1 MILVVLWCC
10 TLERRF
16 QLLKRLTN
24 VLAHCLLNLL
34 NAIILTTMSE
44 SLLISRFFQKTLICF
59 MPLLV
64 SASPPNLF
72 EISKQLDIFNTLF
85 KEIQLNFVD
94 ETNPA
99 ELMTAAIT
107 EMMSTLDPYSV
118 FMNEQDIESARL
130 RQETDQASIGAK
142 YKLTTKGIL
151 LTEIFK
157 DGACDKA
164 GLHVGDTIISADGI
178 SLEDYN
184 GDPSALLSGSNGTE
198 LLVSCQRKTKDF
210 QAKLIRSNKEPS
222 AVPLFQMMDNGV
234 GYVALTQFTPNSAF
248 ELDQAIRLLQNEGMT
263 GLILDLRGN
272 PGGLLGQAVDIVN
285 FFIPKNQLV
294 VSTRSNL
301 PSQNQVYITKKDPIA
316 LDLPVVV
323 LVNGRSASASEIVAG
338 ALQDLDRAVVMGER
352 SFGKGLVQQQK
363 PLAYGTQ
370 FKITISRY
378 YTPSGRCIQA
388 LDYRNKDDKGGATK
402 RDFKELQEF
411 KTKNGRPVFDG
422 GGVLPEVLISE
433 ESTPPIVKL
442 ALEQDVI
449 FDYMNSLS
457 DLNIFV
463 NNGNIFVSDKEFG
476 QFLQQSKITVPSE
489 EVLNQLEEALI
500 NDSLIVSM
508 DQTLK
513 ILQDKLGATKREQI
527 KLAQS
532 TFKKQMAYEIALRL
546 FYSEGLYQYKI
557 TQDSAISEAM
567 SLLLDKERYYNY
579 LKK

>member
-1 MILVVLWCC
+1 
-10 TLERRF
+10 
-16 QLLKRLTN
+16 
-24 VLAHCLLNLL
+24 
-34 NAIILTTMSE
+34 MSE
-44 SLLISRFFQKTLICF
+44 SRLISRFFAKTLICF
-59 MPLLV
+59 MPFLV

-130 RQETDQASIGAK
+130 RQETEQASIGAK

-151 LTEIFK
+151 LTEIYK

-164 GLHVGDTIISADGI
+164 GLHVGDTIVSADGI

-198 LLVSCQRKTKDF
+198 LLVSYQRKAKDF

-248 ELDQAIRLLQNEGMT
+248 ELDQAIRLLQSEGLS
-263 GLILDLRGN
+263 GLILDLRSN
-272 PGGLLGQAVDIVN
+272 PGGLLGQAIDIVN

-323 LVNGRSASASEIVAG
+323 LINGRSASASEIVAG
-338 ALQDLDRAVVMGER
+338 ALQDLDRALVMGER

-463 NNGNIFVSDKEFG
+463 NNGNISVSDKEFG

-527 KLAQS
+527 KLVQS
-532 TFKKQMAYEIALRL
+532 TFKKQMAYEVALRL

-557 TQDSAISEAM
+557 SQDSAISEAM
-567 SLLLDKERYYNY
+567 NLLLNKERYNNY

>member
-1 MILVVLWCC
+1 
-10 TLERRF
+10 
-16 QLLKRLTN
+16 
-24 VLAHCLLNLL
+24 
-34 NAIILTTMSE
+34 MSE
-44 SLLISRFFQKTLICF
+44 SRLISRFFAKTLICF
-59 MPLLV
+59 MPFLV

-151 LTEIFK
+151 LTEIYK

-164 GLHVGDTIISADGI
+164 GLHVGDTIVSADGI

-198 LLVSCQRKTKDF
+198 LLVSYQRKAKDF

-248 ELDQAIRLLQNEGMT
+248 ELDQAIRLLQSEGLS

-272 PGGLLGQAVDIVN
+272 PGGLLGQAIDIVN

-323 LVNGRSASASEIVAG
+323 LINGRSASASEIVAG

-463 NNGNIFVSDKEFG
+463 NNGNISVSDKEFG

-527 KLAQS
+527 KLVQS
-532 TFKKQMAYEIALRL
+532 TFKKQMAYEVALRL

-557 TQDSAISEAM
+557 SQDSAISEAM
-567 SLLLDKERYYNY
+567 NLLLNKERYNNY

>member
-1 MILVVLWCC
+1 
-10 TLERRF
+10 
-16 QLLKRLTN
+16 
-24 VLAHCLLNLL
+24 
-34 NAIILTTMSE
+34 MSE
-44 SLLISRFFQKTLICF
+44 SRLISRFFAKTLICF
-59 MPLLV
+59 MPFLV

-151 LTEIFK
+151 LTEIYK

-164 GLHVGDTIISADGI
+164 GLHVGDTIVSADGI

-198 LLVSCQRKTKDF
+198 LLVSYQRKAKDF

-248 ELDQAIRLLQNEGMT
+248 ELDQAIRLLQSEGLS

-272 PGGLLGQAVDIVN
+272 PGGLLGQAIDVVN

-323 LVNGRSASASEIVAG
+323 LINGRSASASEIVAG

-463 NNGNIFVSDKEFG
+463 NNGNISVSDKEFG

-527 KLAQS
+527 KLVQS
-532 TFKKQMAYEIALRL
+532 TFKKQMAYEVALRL

-557 TQDSAISEAM
+557 SQDSAISEAM
-567 SLLLDKERYYNY
+567 NLLLNKERYNNY

>member
-1 MILVVLWCC
+1 
-10 TLERRF
+10 
-16 QLLKRLTN
+16 
-24 VLAHCLLNLL
+24 
-34 NAIILTTMSE
+34 MSE
-44 SLLISRFFQKTLICF
+44 SRLISRFFAKTLICF
-59 MPLLV
+59 MPFLV
-64 SASPPNLF
+64 SSSPPNLF

-151 LTEIFK
+151 LTEIYK

-164 GLHVGDTIISADGI
+164 GLHVGDTIVSADGI

-198 LLVSCQRKTKDF
+198 LLVSYQRKAKDF

-248 ELDQAIRLLQNEGMT
+248 ELDQAIRLLQSEGLS
-263 GLILDLRGN
+263 GLILDLRSN
-272 PGGLLGQAVDIVN
+272 PGGLLGQAIDIVN

-323 LVNGRSASASEIVAG
+323 LINGRSASASEIVAG

-463 NNGNIFVSDKEFG
+463 NNGNISVSDKEFG

-527 KLAQS
+527 KLVQS
-532 TFKKQMAYEIALRL
+532 TFKKQMAYEVALRL

-557 TQDSAISEAM
+557 SQDSAISEAM
-567 SLLLDKERYYNY
+567 NLLLNKERYNNY

>member
-1 MILVVLWCC
+1 
-10 TLERRF
+10 
-16 QLLKRLTN
+16 
-24 VLAHCLLNLL
+24 
-34 NAIILTTMSE
+34 MSE
-44 SLLISRFFQKTLICF
+44 SRLISRFFAKTLICF
-59 MPLLV
+59 MPFLV

-130 RQETDQASIGAK
+130 RQETYQASIGAK

-151 LTEIFK
+151 LTEIYK

-164 GLHVGDTIISADGI
+164 GLHVGDTIVSADGI

-198 LLVSCQRKTKDF
+198 LLVSYQRKAKDF

-248 ELDQAIRLLQNEGMT
+248 ELDQAIRLLQSEGLS
-263 GLILDLRGN
+263 GLILDLRSN
-272 PGGLLGQAVDIVN
+272 PGVLLGQAIDIVN

-323 LVNGRSASASEIVAG
+323 LINGRSASASEIVAG
-338 ALQDLDRAVVMGER
+338 ALQDLDRALVMGER

-442 ALEQDVI
+442 ALEHDVI
-449 FDYMNSLS
+449 FDYMNTLS

-463 NNGNIFVSDKEFG
+463 NNDNISIPDKEFG

-489 EVLNQLEEALI
+489 GVLNKLEDALI
-500 NDSLIVSM
+500 KDSLMDSM

-513 ILQDKLGATKREQI
+513 ILHDKLGATKREQI

-532 TFKKQMAYEIALRL
+532 TFKKQMAYEVALRL

-567 SLLLDKERYYNY
+567 NLLLDKERYYNY

>member
-1 MILVVLWCC
+1 
-10 TLERRF
+10 
-16 QLLKRLTN
+16 
-24 VLAHCLLNLL
+24 
-34 NAIILTTMSE
+34 MSE
-44 SLLISRFFQKTLICF
+44 SRLISRFFAKTLICF
-59 MPLLV
+59 MPFLV

-151 LTEIFK
+151 LTEIYK

-164 GLHVGDTIISADGI
+164 GLHVGDTIVSADGI

-198 LLVSCQRKTKDF
+198 LLVSYQRKAKDF

-248 ELDQAIRLLQNEGMT
+248 ELDQAIRLLQSEGLS

-272 PGGLLGQAVDIVN
+272 PGGLLGQAIDIVN

-323 LVNGRSASASEIVAG
+323 LINGRSASASEIVAG

-463 NNGNIFVSDKEFG
+463 NNGNISVSDKEFG

-527 KLAQS
+527 KLVQS
-532 TFKKQMAYEIALRL
+532 TFKKQMAYEVALRL

-557 TQDSAISEAM
+557 SQDSAISEAM
-567 SLLLDKERYYNY
+567 NLLLNKERYNHY

>member
-1 MILVVLWCC
+1 
-10 TLERRF
+10 
-16 QLLKRLTN
+16 
-24 VLAHCLLNLL
+24 
-34 NAIILTTMSE
+34 MSE
-44 SLLISRFFQKTLICF
+44 ARLISRFFAKSLICF

-130 RQETDQASIGAK
+130 RQETEQASIGAK

-157 DGACDKA
+157 DGTCDKA
-164 GLHVGDTIISADGI
+164 GLRVGDTIISADGI

-184 GDPSALLSGSNGTE
+184 GDPSALLSGSNGTK
-198 LLVSCQRKTKDF
+198 LLVSYQRKTKDF
-210 QAKLIRSNKEPS
+210 QAKLVRSNKEPS

-301 PSQNQVYITKKDPIA
+301 PSQNQVYLTKKDPIA

-449 FDYMNSLS
+449 FDYMNTLS

-463 NNGNIFVSDKEFG
+463 NNDNISIPDKEFG

-489 EVLNQLEEALI
+489 GVLNKLEDALI
-500 NDSLIVSM
+500 KDSLMDSM

-513 ILQDKLGATKREQI
+513 ILHDKLGATKREQI

-532 TFKKQMAYEIALRL
+532 TFKKQMAYEVALRL

-567 SLLLDKERYYNY
+567 NLLLDKERYYNY

>member
-1 MILVVLWCC
+1 
-10 TLERRF
+10 
-16 QLLKRLTN
+16 
-24 VLAHCLLNLL
+24 
-34 NAIILTTMSE
+34 MSE
-44 SLLISRFFQKTLICF
+44 ARLISRFFAKSLICF

-130 RQETDQASIGAK
+130 RQETEQASIGAK

-157 DGACDKA
+157 DGTCDKA
-164 GLHVGDTIISADGI
+164 GLRVGDTIISADGI

-198 LLVSCQRKTKDF
+198 LLVSYQRKTKDF
-210 QAKLIRSNKEPS
+210 QAKLVRSNKEPS

-323 LVNGRSASASEIVAG
+323 LINGRSASASEIVAG

-449 FDYMNSLS
+449 FDYMNTLS

-463 NNGNIFVSDKEFG
+463 NNDNISIPDKEFG

-489 EVLNQLEEALI
+489 GVLNKLEDALI
-500 NDSLIVSM
+500 KDSLMDSM

-513 ILQDKLGATKREQI
+513 ILHAKLGATKREQI

-532 TFKKQMAYEIALRL
+532 TFKKQMAYEVALRL

-567 SLLLDKERYYNY
+567 NLLLNKERYNNY

>member
-1 MILVVLWCC
+1 
-10 TLERRF
+10 
-16 QLLKRLTN
+16 
-24 VLAHCLLNLL
+24 
-34 NAIILTTMSE
+34 MSE
-44 SLLISRFFQKTLICF
+44 SRLISRFFAKTLICF
-59 MPLLV
+59 MPFLV

-151 LTEIFK
+151 LTEIYK

-164 GLHVGDTIISADGI
+164 GLHVGDTIVSADGI

-198 LLVSCQRKTKDF
+198 LLVSYQRKAKDF

-248 ELDQAIRLLQNEGMT
+248 ELDQAIRLLQSEGLS
-263 GLILDLRGN
+263 GLILDLRSN
-272 PGGLLGQAVDIVN
+272 PGGLLGQAIDIVN

-323 LVNGRSASASEIVAG
+323 LINGRSASASEIVAG

-463 NNGNIFVSDKEFG
+463 NNGNISVSDKEFG

-489 EVLNQLEEALI
+489 EALNQLEEALI

-513 ILQDKLGATKREQI
+513 ILQDKLGATKLEQI
-527 KLAQS
+527 KLVQS
-532 TFKKQMAYEIALRL
+532 TFKKQMAYEVALRL

-567 SLLLDKERYYNY
+567 NLLLNKERYNNY

>member
-1 MILVVLWCC
+1 
-10 TLERRF
+10 
-16 QLLKRLTN
+16 
-24 VLAHCLLNLL
+24 
-34 NAIILTTMSE
+34 MSE
-44 SLLISRFFQKTLICF
+44 ARLISRFFAKSLICF

-157 DGACDKA
+157 DGTCDKA
-164 GLHVGDTIISADGI
+164 GLRVGDTIISADGI

-198 LLVSCQRKTKDF
+198 LLVSYQRKTKDF
-210 QAKLIRSNKEPS
+210 QAKLVRSNKEPS

-301 PSQNQVYITKKDPIA
+301 PSQNQVYLTKKDPIA

-352 SFGKGLVQQQK
+352 SFGKGLVEQQN
-363 PLAYGTQ
+363 PLAYATQ
-370 FKITISRY
+370 FKISISRY

-449 FDYMNSLS
+449 FDYMNTLS

-463 NNGNIFVSDKEFG
+463 NNDNISIPDKEFG

-489 EVLNQLEEALI
+489 GVLNKLEDALI
-500 NDSLIVSM
+500 KDSLMDSM

-513 ILQDKLGATKREQI
+513 ILHDKLGATKREQI

-532 TFKKQMAYEIALRL
+532 TFKKQMAYEVALRL

-567 SLLLDKERYYNY
+567 NLLLDKERYYNY

>member
-1 MILVVLWCC
+1 
-10 TLERRF
+10 
-16 QLLKRLTN
+16 
-24 VLAHCLLNLL
+24 
-34 NAIILTTMSE
+34 
-44 SLLISRFFQKTLICF
+44 

>member
-1 MILVVLWCC
+1 
-10 TLERRF
+10 
-16 QLLKRLTN
+16 
-24 VLAHCLLNLL
+24 
-34 NAIILTTMSE
+34 MSE
-44 SLLISRFFQKTLICF
+44 SRLISRFFAKTLICF
-59 MPLLV
+59 MPFLV

-151 LTEIFK
+151 LTEIYK

-164 GLHVGDTIISADGI
+164 GLHVGDTIVSADGI

-198 LLVSCQRKTKDF
+198 LLVSYQRKAKDF

-248 ELDQAIRLLQNEGMT
+248 ELDQAIRLLQSEGLS
-263 GLILDLRGN
+263 GLILDLRSN
-272 PGGLLGQAVDIVN
+272 PGGLLGQAIDIVN

-323 LVNGRSASASEIVAG
+323 LINGRSASASEIVAG
-338 ALQDLDRAVVMGER
+338 ALQDLDRALVMGER

-463 NNGNIFVSDKEFG
+463 NNGNISVSDKEFG

-513 ILQDKLGATKREQI
+513 ILQDKLSATKREQI
-527 KLAQS
+527 KLVQS
-532 TFKKQMAYEIALRL
+532 TFKKQMAYEVALRL

-557 TQDSAISEAM
+557 SQDSAISEAM
-567 SLLLDKERYYNY
+567 NLLLNKERYNNY

>member
-1 MILVVLWCC
+1 
-10 TLERRF
+10 
-16 QLLKRLTN
+16 
-24 VLAHCLLNLL
+24 
-34 NAIILTTMSE
+34 MSE
-44 SLLISRFFQKTLICF
+44 SRLISRFFAKTLICF
-59 MPLLV
+59 MPFLV

-151 LTEIFK
+151 LTEIYK

-164 GLHVGDTIISADGI
+164 GLHVGDTIVSADGI

-198 LLVSCQRKTKDF
+198 LLVSYQRKAKDF

-248 ELDQAIRLLQNEGMT
+248 ELDQAIRLLQSEGLS

-272 PGGLLGQAVDIVN
+272 PGGLLGQAIDIVN

-323 LVNGRSASASEIVAG
+323 LINGRSASASEIVAG

-463 NNGNIFVSDKEFG
+463 NNGNISVSDKEFG

-489 EVLNQLEEALI
+489 EALNQLEEALI

-527 KLAQS
+527 KLVQS
-532 TFKKQMAYEIALRL
+532 TFKKQMAYEVALRL

-557 TQDSAISEAM
+557 SQDSAISEAM
-567 SLLLDKERYYNY
+567 NLLLNKERYNHY

>member
-1 MILVVLWCC
+1 
-10 TLERRF
+10 
-16 QLLKRLTN
+16 
-24 VLAHCLLNLL
+24 
-34 NAIILTTMSE
+34 MSDAR
-44 SLLISRFFQKTLICF
+44 LISRFFAKTLICF
-59 MPLLV
+59 MPFLV

-151 LTEIFK
+151 LTEIYK

-164 GLHVGDTIISADGI
+164 GLHVGDTIVSADGI

-198 LLVSCQRKTKDF
+198 LLVSYQRKAKDF
-210 QAKLIRSNKEPS
+210 QAKLIRSNKES
-222 AVPLFQMMDNGV
+222 STVPLFQMMDNGV

-248 ELDQAIRLLQNEGMT
+248 ELDQAIRLLQSEGLS

-272 PGGLLGQAVDIVN
+272 PGGLLGQAIDIVN

-323 LVNGRSASASEIVAG
+323 LINGRSASASEIVAG

-463 NNGNIFVSDKEFG
+463 NNGNISVSDKEFG

-527 KLAQS
+527 KLVQS
-532 TFKKQMAYEIALRL
+532 TFKKQMAYEVALRL

-557 TQDSAISEAM
+557 SQDSAISEAM
-567 SLLLDKERYYNY
+567 NLLLNKERYNNY

>member
-1 MILVVLWCC
+1 
-10 TLERRF
+10 
-16 QLLKRLTN
+16 
-24 VLAHCLLNLL
+24 
-34 NAIILTTMSE
+34 MSE
-44 SLLISRFFQKTLICF
+44 SILISRFFAKTLICF
-59 MPLLV
+59 MPFLV

-118 FMNEQDIESARL
+118 FMNEQDIEAARL

-151 LTEIFK
+151 LTEIYK

-164 GLHVGDTIISADGI
+164 GLHVGDTIVSADGI

-198 LLVSCQRKTKDF
+198 LLVSYQRKAKDF

-248 ELDQAIRLLQNEGMT
+248 ELDQAIRLLQSEGLS

-272 PGGLLGQAVDIVN
+272 PGGLLGQAIDIVN

-323 LVNGRSASASEIVAG
+323 LINGRSASASEIVAG

-463 NNGNIFVSDKEFG
+463 NNGNISVSDKEFG

-527 KLAQS
+527 KLVQS
-532 TFKKQMAYEIALRL
+532 TFKKQMAYEVALRL

-557 TQDSAISEAM
+557 SQDSAISEAM
-567 SLLLDKERYYNY
+567 NLLFNKERYNHY

>member
-1 MILVVLWCC
+1 
-10 TLERRF
+10 
-16 QLLKRLTN
+16 
-24 VLAHCLLNLL
+24 
-34 NAIILTTMSE
+34 MSE
-44 SLLISRFFQKTLICF
+44 SRLISRFFAKTLICF
-59 MPLLV
+59 MPFLV

-151 LTEIFK
+151 LTEIYK

-164 GLHVGDTIISADGI
+164 GLHVGDTIVSADGI

-198 LLVSCQRKTKDF
+198 LLVSYQRKAKDF
-210 QAKLIRSNKEPS
+210 QAKLMRSNKEPS

-285 FFIPKNQLV
+285 FFIPKNQIV

-323 LVNGRSASASEIVAG
+323 LINGRSASASEIVAG

-463 NNGNIFVSDKEFG
+463 NNGNISVSDKEFG

-532 TFKKQMAYEIALRL
+532 TFKKQMAYEVALRL

-557 TQDSAISEAM
+557 SQDSAISEAM
-567 SLLLDKERYYNY
+567 NLLLNKERYNNY

>member
-1 MILVVLWCC
+1 
-10 TLERRF
+10 
-16 QLLKRLTN
+16 
-24 VLAHCLLNLL
+24 
-34 NAIILTTMSE
+34 MSE
-44 SLLISRFFQKTLICF
+44 SRLISRFFAKTLICF
-59 MPLLV
+59 MPFLV

-142 YKLTTKGIL
+142 YKLTAKGIL
-151 LTEIFK
+151 LTEIYK

-164 GLHVGDTIISADGI
+164 GLHVGDTIVSADGI

-198 LLVSCQRKTKDF
+198 LLVSYQRKAKDF

-248 ELDQAIRLLQNEGMT
+248 ELDQAIRLLQSEGLS

-272 PGGLLGQAVDIVN
+272 PGGLLGQAIDIVN

-323 LVNGRSASASEIVAG
+323 LINGRSASASEIVAG

-463 NNGNIFVSDKEFG
+463 NNGNISVSDKEFG

-527 KLAQS
+527 KLVQS
-532 TFKKQMAYEIALRL
+532 TFKKQMAYEVALRL

-557 TQDSAISEAM
+557 SQDSAISEAM
-567 SLLLDKERYYNY
+567 NLLLNKERYNHY

>member
-1 MILVVLWCC
+1 
-10 TLERRF
+10 
-16 QLLKRLTN
+16 
-24 VLAHCLLNLL
+24 
-34 NAIILTTMSE
+34 MSE

-59 MPLLV
+59 MPFLV

>member
-1 MILVVLWCC
+1 
-10 TLERRF
+10 
-16 QLLKRLTN
+16 
-24 VLAHCLLNLL
+24 
-34 NAIILTTMSE
+34 MSE
-44 SLLISRFFQKTLICF
+44 SRLISRFFAKTLICF
-59 MPLLV
+59 MPFLV

-130 RQETDQASIGAK
+130 RQETEQASIGAK

-151 LTEIFK
+151 LTEIYK

-164 GLHVGDTIISADGI
+164 GLHVGDTIVSADGI

-198 LLVSCQRKTKDF
+198 LLVSYQRKAKDF

-248 ELDQAIRLLQNEGMT
+248 ELDQAIRLLQSEGLS
-263 GLILDLRGN
+263 GLILDLRSN
-272 PGGLLGQAVDIVN
+272 PGGLLGQAIDIVN

-323 LVNGRSASASEIVAG
+323 LINGRSASASEIVAG

-463 NNGNIFVSDKEFG
+463 NNGNISVSDKEFG

-513 ILQDKLGATKREQI
+513 ILQDKLSATKREQI
-527 KLAQS
+527 KLVQS
-532 TFKKQMAYEIALRL
+532 TFKKQMAYEVALRL

-557 TQDSAISEAM
+557 SQDSAISEAM
-567 SLLLDKERYYNY
+567 NLLLNKERYNNY

>member
-1 MILVVLWCC
+1 
-10 TLERRF
+10 
-16 QLLKRLTN
+16 
-24 VLAHCLLNLL
+24 
-34 NAIILTTMSE
+34 MSE
-44 SLLISRFFQKTLICF
+44 SRLISRFFAKTLICF
-59 MPLLV
+59 MPFLV

-130 RQETDQASIGAK
+130 RQETEQASIGAK

-157 DGACDKA
+157 DGTCDKA
-164 GLHVGDTIISADGI
+164 GLRVGDTIISADGI

-184 GDPSALLSGSNGTE
+184 GDPSALLSGSNGTK
-198 LLVSCQRKTKDF
+198 LLVSYQRKTKDF
-210 QAKLIRSNKEPS
+210 QAKLVRSNKEPS

-301 PSQNQVYITKKDPIA
+301 PSQNQVYLTKKDPIA

-449 FDYMNSLS
+449 FDYMNTLS

-463 NNGNIFVSDKEFG
+463 NNDNISIPDKEFG

-489 EVLNQLEEALI
+489 GVLNKLEDALI
-500 NDSLIVSM
+500 KDSLMDSM

-513 ILQDKLGATKREQI
+513 ILHDKLGATKREQI

-532 TFKKQMAYEIALRL
+532 TFKKQMAYEVALRL

-567 SLLLDKERYYNY
+567 NLLLDKERYYNY

>member
-1 MILVVLWCC
+1 
-10 TLERRF
+10 
-16 QLLKRLTN
+16 
-24 VLAHCLLNLL
+24 
-34 NAIILTTMSE
+34 MSE
-44 SLLISRFFQKTLICF
+44 SRLISRFFAKTLICF
-59 MPLLV
+59 MPFLV

-130 RQETDQASIGAK
+130 RQETEQASIGAK

-157 DGACDKA
+157 DGTCDKA
-164 GLHVGDTIISADGI
+164 GLRVGDTIISADGI

-198 LLVSCQRKTKDF
+198 LLVSYQRKTKDF
-210 QAKLIRSNKEPS
+210 QAKLVRSNKEPS

-248 ELDQAIRLLQNEGMT
+248 ELDQAIRLLQSEGLS
-263 GLILDLRGN
+263 GLILDLRSN
-272 PGGLLGQAVDIVN
+272 PGGLLGQAIDIVN

-323 LVNGRSASASEIVAG
+323 LINGRSASASEIVAG

-463 NNGNIFVSDKEFG
+463 NNGNISVSDKEFG

-527 KLAQS
+527 KLVQS
-532 TFKKQMAYEIALRL
+532 TFKKQMAYEVALRL

-557 TQDSAISEAM
+557 SQDSAISEAM
-567 SLLLDKERYYNY
+567 NLLLNKERYNNY

>member
-1 MILVVLWCC
+1 
-10 TLERRF
+10 
-16 QLLKRLTN
+16 
-24 VLAHCLLNLL
+24 
-34 NAIILTTMSE
+34 
-44 SLLISRFFQKTLICF
+44 
-59 MPLLV
+59 
-64 SASPPNLF
+64 
-72 EISKQLDIFNTLF
+72 
-85 KEIQLNFVD
+85 
-94 ETNPA
+94 
-99 ELMTAAIT
+99 
-107 EMMSTLDPYSV
+107 
-118 FMNEQDIESARL
+118 
-130 RQETDQASIGAK
+130 
-142 YKLTTKGIL
+142 
-151 LTEIFK
+151 
-157 DGACDKA
+157 
-164 GLHVGDTIISADGI
+164 
-178 SLEDYN
+178 
-184 GDPSALLSGSNGTE
+184 
-198 LLVSCQRKTKDF
+198 
-210 QAKLIRSNKEPS
+210 
-222 AVPLFQMMDNGV
+222 MMDNGV

-248 ELDQAIRLLQNEGMT
+248 ELDQAIRLLQSEGLS

-272 PGGLLGQAVDIVN
+272 PGGLLGQAIDIVN

-323 LVNGRSASASEIVAG
+323 LINGRSASASEIVAG

-463 NNGNIFVSDKEFG
+463 NNGNISVSDKEFG

-527 KLAQS
+527 KLVQS
-532 TFKKQMAYEIALRL
+532 TFKKQMAYEVALRL

-557 TQDSAISEAM
+557 SQDSAISEAM
-567 SLLLDKERYYNY
+567 NLLLNKERYNNY

>member
-1 MILVVLWCC
+1 
-10 TLERRF
+10 
-16 QLLKRLTN
+16 
-24 VLAHCLLNLL
+24 
-34 NAIILTTMSE
+34 MSE
-44 SLLISRFFQKTLICF
+44 SRLISRFFAKTLICF
-59 MPLLV
+59 MPFLV

-151 LTEIFK
+151 LTEIYK

-164 GLHVGDTIISADGI
+164 GLHVGDTIVSADGI

-198 LLVSCQRKTKDF
+198 LLVSYQRKAKDF

-248 ELDQAIRLLQNEGMT
+248 ELDQAIRLLQSEGLS
-263 GLILDLRGN
+263 GLILDLRSN
-272 PGGLLGQAVDIVN
+272 PGGLLGQAIDIVN

-323 LVNGRSASASEIVAG
+323 LINGRSASASEIVAG
-338 ALQDLDRAVVMGER
+338 ALQDLDRALVMGER

-463 NNGNIFVSDKEFG
+463 NNGNISVSDKEFG

-527 KLAQS
+527 KLVQS
-532 TFKKQMAYEIALRL
+532 TFKKQMAYEVALRL

-557 TQDSAISEAM
+557 SQDSAISEAM
-567 SLLLDKERYYNY
+567 NLLLNKERYNNY

>member
-1 MILVVLWCC
+1 
-10 TLERRF
+10 
-16 QLLKRLTN
+16 
-24 VLAHCLLNLL
+24 
-34 NAIILTTMSE
+34 MSDAR
-44 SLLISRFFQKTLICF
+44 LISRFFAKSLICF

-130 RQETDQASIGAK
+130 RQETEQASIGAK

-151 LTEIFK
+151 LTEIYK

-164 GLHVGDTIISADGI
+164 GLHVGDTIVSADGI

-198 LLVSCQRKTKDF
+198 LLVSYQRKAKDF

-323 LVNGRSASASEIVAG
+323 LINGRSASASEIVAG

-463 NNGNIFVSDKEFG
+463 NNGNISVSDKEFG

-527 KLAQS
+527 KLVQS
-532 TFKKQMAYEIALRL
+532 TFKKQMAYEVALRL

-557 TQDSAISEAM
+557 SQDSAISEAM
-567 SLLLDKERYYNY
+567 NLLLNKERYNNY

>member
-1 MILVVLWCC
+1 
-10 TLERRF
+10 
-16 QLLKRLTN
+16 
-24 VLAHCLLNLL
+24 
-34 NAIILTTMSE
+34 MSE
-44 SLLISRFFQKTLICF
+44 SRLISRFFAKTLICF
-59 MPLLV
+59 MPFLV

-142 YKLTTKGIL
+142 YKLTAKGIL
-151 LTEIFK
+151 LTEIYK

-164 GLHVGDTIISADGI
+164 GLHVGDAIVSADGI

-184 GDPSALLSGSNGTE
+184 GDPSALLSGSNGSE
-198 LLVSCQRKTKDF
+198 LLVSYQRKAKDF

-248 ELDQAIRLLQNEGMT
+248 ELDQAIRLLQSEGLS

-272 PGGLLGQAVDIVN
+272 PGGLLGQAIDIVN

-323 LVNGRSASASEIVAG
+323 LINGRSASASEIVAG

-463 NNGNIFVSDKEFG
+463 NNGNISVSDKEFG

-527 KLAQS
+527 KLVQS
-532 TFKKQMAYEIALRL
+532 TFKKQMAYEVALRL

-557 TQDSAISEAM
+557 SQDSAISEAM
-567 SLLLDKERYYNY
+567 NLLLNKERYNHY

>member
-1 MILVVLWCC
+1 
-10 TLERRF
+10 
-16 QLLKRLTN
+16 
-24 VLAHCLLNLL
+24 
-34 NAIILTTMSE
+34 MSE

>member
-1 MILVVLWCC
+1 
-10 TLERRF
+10 
-16 QLLKRLTN
+16 
-24 VLAHCLLNLL
+24 
-34 NAIILTTMSE
+34 MSE
-44 SLLISRFFQKTLICF
+44 SRLISRFFAKTLICF
-59 MPLLV
+59 MPFLV

-151 LTEIFK
+151 LTEIYK

-164 GLHVGDTIISADGI
+164 GLHVGDTIVSADGI

-198 LLVSCQRKTKDF
+198 LLVSYQRKAKDF

-248 ELDQAIRLLQNEGMT
+248 ELDQAIRLLQSEGLS

-272 PGGLLGQAVDIVN
+272 PGGLLGQAIDVVN

-301 PSQNQVYITKKDPIA
+301 PSQNQVYITKKDPVA

-323 LVNGRSASASEIVAG
+323 LINGRSASASEIVAG

-463 NNGNIFVSDKEFG
+463 NNGNISVSDKEFG

-527 KLAQS
+527 KLVQS
-532 TFKKQMAYEIALRL
+532 TFKKQMAYEVALRL

-557 TQDSAISEAM
+557 SQDSAISEAM
-567 SLLLDKERYYNY
+567 NLLLNKERYNNY

>member
-1 MILVVLWCC
+1 
-10 TLERRF
+10 
-16 QLLKRLTN
+16 
-24 VLAHCLLNLL
+24 
-34 NAIILTTMSE
+34 MSE
-44 SLLISRFFQKTLICF
+44 SRLISRFFAKTLICF
-59 MPLLV
+59 MPFLV

-151 LTEIFK
+151 LTEIYK

-164 GLHVGDTIISADGI
+164 GLHVGDTIVSADGI

-198 LLVSCQRKTKDF
+198 LLVSYQRKAKDF

-248 ELDQAIRLLQNEGMT
+248 ELDQAIRLLQSEGLS
-263 GLILDLRGN
+263 GLILDLRSN
-272 PGGLLGQAVDIVN
+272 PGGLLGQAIDIVN

-323 LVNGRSASASEIVAG
+323 LINGRSASASEIVAG

-463 NNGNIFVSDKEFG
+463 NNGNISVSDKEFG

-527 KLAQS
+527 KLVQS
-532 TFKKQMAYEIALRL
+532 TFKKQMAYEVALRL

-557 TQDSAISEAM
+557 SQDSAISEAM
-567 SLLLDKERYYNY
+567 NLLLNKERYNNY

>member
-1 MILVVLWCC
+1 
-10 TLERRF
+10 
-16 QLLKRLTN
+16 
-24 VLAHCLLNLL
+24 
-34 NAIILTTMSE
+34 MSE
-44 SLLISRFFQKTLICF
+44 SRLISRFFAKTLICF
-59 MPLLV
+59 MPFLV

-151 LTEIFK
+151 LTEIYK

-164 GLHVGDTIISADGI
+164 GLHVGDTIVSADGI

-198 LLVSCQRKTKDF
+198 LLVSYQRKAKDF

-248 ELDQAIRLLQNEGMT
+248 ELDQAIRLLQSEGLS
-263 GLILDLRGN
+263 GLILDLRSN
-272 PGGLLGQAVDIVN
+272 PGGLLGQAIDIVN

-323 LVNGRSASASEIVAG
+323 LINGRSASASEIVAG
-338 ALQDLDRAVVMGER
+338 ALQDLDRALVMGER

-463 NNGNIFVSDKEFG
+463 NNGNISVSDKEFG

-527 KLAQS
+527 KLVQS
-532 TFKKQMAYEIALRL
+532 TFKKQMAYEVALRL

-567 SLLLDKERYYNY
+567 NLLLDKERYYNY

>member
-1 MILVVLWCC
+1 
-10 TLERRF
+10 
-16 QLLKRLTN
+16 
-24 VLAHCLLNLL
+24 
-34 NAIILTTMSE
+34 MSE
-44 SLLISRFFQKTLICF
+44 SRLISRFFAKTLICF
-59 MPLLV
+59 MPFLV

-151 LTEIFK
+151 LTEIYK

-164 GLHVGDTIISADGI
+164 GLHVGDTIVSADGI
-178 SLEDYN
+178 GLEDYN

-198 LLVSCQRKTKDF
+198 LLVSYQRKAKDF

-248 ELDQAIRLLQNEGMT
+248 ELDQAIRLLQSEGLS

-272 PGGLLGQAVDIVN
+272 PGGLLGQAIDVVN

-323 LVNGRSASASEIVAG
+323 LINGRSASASEIVAG

-463 NNGNIFVSDKEFG
+463 NNGNISVSDKEFG

-527 KLAQS
+527 KLVQS
-532 TFKKQMAYEIALRL
+532 TFKKQMAYEVALRL

-557 TQDSAISEAM
+557 SHDSAISEAM
-567 SLLLDKERYYNY
+567 NLLLNKERYNHY

>member
-1 MILVVLWCC
+1 
-10 TLERRF
+10 
-16 QLLKRLTN
+16 
-24 VLAHCLLNLL
+24 
-34 NAIILTTMSE
+34 MSE
-44 SLLISRFFQKTLICF
+44 SRIISRFFAKTLICF
-59 MPLLV
+59 MPFLV

-72 EISKQLDIFNTLF
+72 EISKQLDIFNTLL

-151 LTEIFK
+151 LTEIYK

-164 GLHVGDTIISADGI
+164 GLHVGDTIVSADGI

-198 LLVSCQRKTKDF
+198 LLVSYQRKAKDF

-248 ELDQAIRLLQNEGMT
+248 ELDQAIRLLQSEGLS
-263 GLILDLRGN
+263 GLILDLRSN
-272 PGGLLGQAVDIVN
+272 PGGLLGQAIDIVN

-323 LVNGRSASASEIVAG
+323 LINGRSASASEIVAG
-338 ALQDLDRAVVMGER
+338 ALQDLDRALVMGER

-442 ALEQDVI
+442 SLEQDVI

-463 NNGNIFVSDKEFG
+463 NNGNISVSDKEFG

-527 KLAQS
+527 KLVQS
-532 TFKKQMAYEIALRL
+532 TFKKQMAYEVALRL

-557 TQDSAISEAM
+557 SQDSAISEAM
-567 SLLLDKERYYNY
+567 NLLLNKERYNNY

>member
-1 MILVVLWCC
+1 M
-10 TLERRF
+10 
-16 QLLKRLTN
+16 
-24 VLAHCLLNLL
+24 
-34 NAIILTTMSE
+34 TTMSE
-44 SLLISRFFQKTLICF
+44 ARLISRFFAKSLICF

-107 EMMSTLDPYSV
+107 EMMSTLDQYSV

-151 LTEIFK
+151 LTEIYK

-164 GLHVGDTIISADGI
+164 GLHVGDTIVSADGI

-198 LLVSCQRKTKDF
+198 LLVSYQRKAKDF

-248 ELDQAIRLLQNEGMT
+248 ELDQAIRLLQSEGLS
-263 GLILDLRGN
+263 GLILDLRSN
-272 PGGLLGQAVDIVN
+272 PGGLLGQAIDIVN

-323 LVNGRSASASEIVAG
+323 LINGRSASASEIVAG
-338 ALQDLDRAVVMGER
+338 ALQDLDRALVMGER

-463 NNGNIFVSDKEFG
+463 NNGNISVSDKEFG

-513 ILQDKLGATKREQI
+513 ILHDKLGATKREQI
-527 KLAQS
+527 KLVQS
-532 TFKKQMAYEIALRL
+532 TFKKQMAYEVALRL
-546 FYSEGLYQYKI
+546 FYSEGLYKYKI
-557 TQDSAISEAM
+557 SQDSAISEAM
-567 SLLLDKERYYNY
+567 NLLLNKERYNNY

>member
-1 MILVVLWCC
+1 
-10 TLERRF
+10 
-16 QLLKRLTN
+16 
-24 VLAHCLLNLL
+24 
-34 NAIILTTMSE
+34 MSE
-44 SLLISRFFQKTLICF
+44 SRLISRFFAKTLICF
-59 MPLLV
+59 MPFLV

-151 LTEIFK
+151 LTEIYK

-164 GLHVGDTIISADGI
+164 GLHVGDTIVSADGI

-198 LLVSCQRKTKDF
+198 LLVSYQRKAKDF
-210 QAKLIRSNKEPS
+210 QAKLIRSNKES
-222 AVPLFQMMDNGV
+222 STVPLFQMMDNGV

-248 ELDQAIRLLQNEGMT
+248 ELDQAIRLLQSEGLS

-272 PGGLLGQAVDIVN
+272 PGGLLGQAIDIVN

-323 LVNGRSASASEIVAG
+323 LINGRSASASEIVAG

-463 NNGNIFVSDKEFG
+463 NNGNISVSDKEFG

-527 KLAQS
+527 KLVQS
-532 TFKKQMAYEIALRL
+532 TFKKQMAYEVALRL

-557 TQDSAISEAM
+557 SQDSAISEAM
-567 SLLLDKERYYNY
+567 NLLLNKERYNNY

>member
-1 MILVVLWCC
+1 
-10 TLERRF
+10 
-16 QLLKRLTN
+16 
-24 VLAHCLLNLL
+24 
-34 NAIILTTMSE
+34 MSE
-44 SLLISRFFQKTLICF
+44 SRLISRFFAKTLICF
-59 MPLLV
+59 MPFLV

-130 RQETDQASIGAK
+130 RQETEQASIGAK

-157 DGACDKA
+157 DGTCDKA
-164 GLHVGDTIISADGI
+164 GLRVGDTIISADGI

-198 LLVSCQRKTKDF
+198 LLVSYQRKAKDF

-248 ELDQAIRLLQNEGMT
+248 ELDQAIRLLQSEGLS
-263 GLILDLRGN
+263 GLILYLRSN
-272 PGGLLGQAVDIVN
+272 PGGLLGQAIDIVN

-323 LVNGRSASASEIVAG
+323 LINGRSASASEIVAG
-338 ALQDLDRAVVMGER
+338 ALQDLDRALVMGER

-463 NNGNIFVSDKEFG
+463 NNGNISVSDKEFG

-527 KLAQS
+527 KLVQS
-532 TFKKQMAYEIALRL
+532 TFKKQMAYEVALRL

-557 TQDSAISEAM
+557 SQDSAISEAM
-567 SLLLDKERYYNY
+567 NLLLNKERYNNY